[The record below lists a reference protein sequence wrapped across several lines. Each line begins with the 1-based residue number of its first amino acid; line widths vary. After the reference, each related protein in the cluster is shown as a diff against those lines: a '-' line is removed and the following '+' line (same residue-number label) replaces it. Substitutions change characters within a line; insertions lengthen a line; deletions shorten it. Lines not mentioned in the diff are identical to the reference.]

1 MDEQEFSIALAQAKT
16 ELTEANKALIVDFP
30 NPSDRVEVLKTI
42 FNRARDI
49 CRVNNK
55 GTDKEEKATLKQI
68 GFIKD
73 LLRGHSKK
81 YPNLQAEM
89 LKEYEVEKIED
100 LSMEQASGA
109 IERLKEKK

>member
-16 ELTEANKALIVDFP
+16 ELLEANKSIMNEFP

-49 CRVNNK
+49 ERANNR

-73 LLRGHSKK
+73 LVGKLKTK
-81 YPNLQAEM
+81 YPSLM
-89 LKEYEVEKIED
+89 VDLLKEYEVDKLED

>member
-1 MDEQEFSIALAQAKT
+1 MDEKQFATVLAQAKT
-16 ELTEANKALIVDFP
+16 ELLEANKALMIEFP

-49 CRVNNK
+49 ERANNR
-55 GTDKEEKATLKQI
+55 GTDKEEKATLKQV
-68 GFIKD
+68 GFIRD
-73 LLRGHSKK
+73 LVGKLKTK
-81 YPNLQAEM
+81 YPNLLVDL
-89 LKEYEVEKIED
+89 LKEYEVDKLED

>member
-16 ELTEANKALIVDFP
+16 ELLEASKALTNDFP

-49 CRVNNK
+49 ERANNR

-73 LLRGHSKK
+73 LVGKLKTK
-81 YPNLQAEM
+81 YPSLM
-89 LKEYEVEKIED
+89 VDLLKEYEVEKLEQ